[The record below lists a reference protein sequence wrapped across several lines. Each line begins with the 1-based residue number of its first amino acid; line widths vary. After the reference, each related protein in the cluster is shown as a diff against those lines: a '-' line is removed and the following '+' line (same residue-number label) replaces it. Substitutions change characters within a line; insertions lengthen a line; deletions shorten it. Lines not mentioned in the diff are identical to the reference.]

1 MTCVIVHKVSTKPT
15 AEIIAIGSE
24 LLSGYIIDTN
34 SSHISRVLASS
45 GIEICFIS
53 AVGDDEEVI
62 ADAIRRALS
71 RADIVLTTGGLG
83 PTIDDKTRAA
93 VSLATDR
100 SLIFEEILF
109 QQIESRFSHW
119 GRKMSD
125 NNVRQ
130 AYMPDGA
137 LPIENPVG
145 TAPCF
150 VVEHDGSHVISLPGV
165 PREMKYLLDH
175 EVMPYLD
182 RIFPANAV
190 IKTRVLHTAGVGES
204 VVDAKIGHLESME
217 NPVVGLAAHQGIVD
231 IRITATGSSDK
242 EVDKL
247 INNVEEEARGHLG
260 DVIFGVDGQ
269 SLASVVLEQLE
280 KSGYTVSVVESG
292 TSGELA
298 SKLVVADKARG
309 VFGMGLLCGNFVSG
323 GDIETNLKDMI
334 KSRTTD
340 LDSSFIIA
348 SSVYVNEN
356 SIKIGV
362 ALYRSD
368 NKSITTKTRGFG
380 GHIDYAGEWAANVGL
395 DLLRD
400 CV

>member
-83 PTIDDKTRAA
+83 PTIDDKTRAS

-150 VVEHDGSHVISLPGV
+150 VVEHDGSHVICLPGV

-242 EVDKL
+242 EADKL
-247 INNVEEEARGHLG
+247 INNVEEEARVHLG

-280 KSGYTVSVVESG
+280 KSGHTVSVVESG

-323 GDIETNLKDMI
+323 GDIETNLKDMMR
-334 KSRTTD
+334 SRQTD

-356 SIKIGV
+356 SIEIGV

-368 NKSITTKTRGFG
+368 NKSIITKTRGFG

>member
-1 MTCVIVHKVSTKPT
+1 LTCVIVHKVSTKPT

-83 PTIDDKTRAA
+83 PTIDDKTRAS

-150 VVEHDGSHVISLPGV
+150 VVEHDGSHVICLPGV

-242 EVDKL
+242 EADKL
-247 INNVEEEARGHLG
+247 INNVEEEARVHLG

-280 KSGYTVSVVESG
+280 KSGHTVSVVESG

-323 GDIETNLKDMI
+323 GDIETNLKDMMR
-334 KSRTTD
+334 SRQTD

-356 SIKIGV
+356 SIEIGV

-368 NKSITTKTRGFG
+368 NKSIITKTRGFG